1 VDEKLAEARR
11 IIEHSDED
19 APVLGAAAFW
29 LLGEV
34 DRLRKI
40 EDGIENL
47 IAMKKQ
53 IIVSLEANIIR
64 EIENEYYYGTNGV
77 HDLRAKAD
85 LLVGEISSLE
95 ALLYGK

>member
-1 VDEKLAEARR
+1 
-11 IIEHSDED
+11 
-19 APVLGAAAFW
+19 
-29 LLGEV
+29 
-34 DRLRKI
+34 
-40 EDGIENL
+40 
-47 IAMKKQ
+47 MKKQ